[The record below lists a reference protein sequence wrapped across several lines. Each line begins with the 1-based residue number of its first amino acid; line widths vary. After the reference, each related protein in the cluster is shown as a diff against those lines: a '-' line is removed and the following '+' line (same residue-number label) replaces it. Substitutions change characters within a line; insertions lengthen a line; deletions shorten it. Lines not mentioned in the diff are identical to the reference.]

1 MKTITT
7 LSTSLALGLVLT
19 LTGCGGGSDT
29 TSPNMVTI
37 KGKAID
43 PYLHG
48 AKVCLD
54 TNTNKVCDVNEPYTT
69 TNKTGDYALK
79 ITKEHHDA
87 YHTLLVSGGIDV
99 ATGEAFRG
107 VLTAVKEAHQ
117 TTHNITPLTTAVEAR
132 YQYCQDHHTKCQ
144 ETVAEIESSLA
155 AYVGLTK
162 SEVNADL
169 VVLAN
174 NHKDNALKVALAIH
188 NIAIKQHP
196 QKPYASYQ
204 EVAKNGYTAGHSWK
218 DDIKVAIPTSY
229 ALVTKIMNIDE
240 SILEEAENAYLILHP
255 TVKNRRTRAE
265 QIAQYIHGLVHK

>member
-29 TSPNMVTI
+29 TSPNTVTI

-69 TNKTGDYALK
+69 TNKMGDYALK

-87 YHTLLVSGGIDV
+87 HHTLLVSGGTDI
-99 ATGEAFRG
+99 ATNEAFTG
-107 VLTAVKEAHQ
+107 ILTAVKEAHK
-117 TTHNITPLTTAVEAR
+117 TVHNITPLTTAVEAR
-132 YQYCQDHHTKCQ
+132 YQYCQDHHTKCH
-144 ETVAEIESSLA
+144 ETVAEIESGLA
-155 AYVGLTK
+155 TYVGLTK
-162 SEVNADL
+162 SEVNADI

-174 NHKDNALKVALAIH
+174 NHKENALKVALAIH
-188 NIAIKQHP
+188 NIAIIQHP
-196 QKPYASYQ
+196 KKPYASYQ
-204 EVAKNGYTAGHSWK
+204 KAAQDGYIAGHTWK
-218 DDIKVAIPTSY
+218 DDVQASIPASY

-240 SILEEAENAYLILHP
+240 NILDAAENAYQMLHP
-255 TVKNRRTRAE
+255 TVTTRRTKAE
-265 QIAQYIHGLVHK
+265 QIAQYVHGLVHK